1 MKDAPLRQEDSMYQP
16 EFVKGIGYCTTK
28 CTEHDGSR
36 CGRLG
41 SHAPTDHVC
50 SPWARDLVTRIHA
63 GDTGAVE
70 REPEPDGLLTLY
82 GLLKL
87 QKDRIVDIAGG
98 KFEDYGVSMLESEQ
112 LLGDSIL
119 VASRIAVGIEEAK
132 LHQARAAAAEAGAR
146 ALTQTSQCA
155 ADAMAAI
162 GGEE

>member
-1 MKDAPLRQEDSMYQP
+1 MHQP
-16 EFVKGIGYCTTK
+16 EFVKGIGYCTMK

-36 CGRLG
+36 CGILG

-50 SPWARDLVTRIHA
+50 EPWAHDLTVKPREVDQTPP
-63 GDTGAVE
+63 VE
-70 REPEPDGLLTLY
+70 SPRDGLATLCK
-82 GLLKL
+82 LLEM
-87 QKDRIVDIAGG
+87 QERRIGEIASGEFIG
-98 KFEDYGVSMLESEQ
+98 RVSRLENEQ
-112 LLGDSIL
+112 LFGDSIL

-155 ADAMAAI
+155 ADAMTAI